1 MLKPQR
7 LLARHPL
14 HESSKQR
21 LRALKPRDRARIKPR
36 RAALLAAHGPLI
48 TIHTFRRRFA
58 HRAVT
63 VPGRGEQVEQI
74 RSHAITS
81 VSRWERDITRLSP
94 PLTRTPS
101 EITANNPAR
110 SASERTNCQRNWA
123 IYPLQTTCTR
133 DIQRLVDRLARHPH
147 LRIGGEPQPQ
157 PRRDLGRR
165 VLARQVLL
173 DDRAQRQ
180 VDGELGRLGTPGA
193 LPRQRMRTAG
203 AILPTRVGVTTQL
216 ARDR

>member
-14 HESSKQR
+14 HESSKLR
-21 LRALKPRDRARIKPR
+21 LRALEPRDRARIRPR

-81 VSRWERDITRLSP
+81 VSRRERDITPRLSRRSP
-94 PLTRTPS
+94 ALLPESPRITPD
-101 EITANNPAR
+101 R
-110 SASERTNCQRNWA
+110 SASERTICQRNWA
-123 IYPLQTTCTR
+123 
-133 DIQRLVDRLARHPH
+133 
-147 LRIGGEPQPQ
+147 
-157 PRRDLGRR
+157 
-165 VLARQVLL
+165 
-173 DDRAQRQ
+173 
-180 VDGELGRLGTPGA
+180 
-193 LPRQRMRTAG
+193 
-203 AILPTRVGVTTQL
+203 
-216 ARDR
+216 

>member
-7 LLARHPL
+7 RLARHPL
-14 HESSKQR
+14 DESSKLR
-21 LRALKPRDRARIKPR
+21 LRALKPRDRARIRPR

-81 VSRWERDITRLSP
+81 VSRRERDITPRLSP

-101 EITANNPAR
+101 GI
-110 SASERTNCQRNWA
+110 
-123 IYPLQTTCTR
+123 TR
-133 DIQRLVDRLARHPH
+133 D
-147 LRIGGEPQPQ
+147 QPGQ
-157 PRRDLGRR
+157 
-165 VLARQVLL
+165 
-173 DDRAQRQ
+173 
-180 VDGELGRLGTPGA
+180 
-193 LPRQRMRTAG
+193 
-203 AILPTRVGVTTQL
+203 
-216 ARDR
+216 

>member
-14 HESSKQR
+14 HESSKLR
-21 LRALKPRDRARIKPR
+21 LRALKPRDRARIEPR

-48 TIHTFRRRFA
+48 TIDTFRRRFA
-58 HRAVT
+58 HTAVT
-63 VPGRGEQVEQI
+63 LPGRGEQVEQI

-101 EITANNPAR
+101 GITANNPDR

-123 IYPLQTTCTR
+123 IYPLQTTCTQLTSTCVTWVVR
-133 DIQRLVDRLARHPH
+133 KWLAYLYASAPLPDHST
-147 LRIGGEPQPQ
+147 
-157 PRRDLGRR
+157 
-165 VLARQVLL
+165 
-173 DDRAQRQ
+173 RAK
-180 VDGELGRLGTPGA
+180 
-193 LPRQRMRTAG
+193 
-203 AILPTRVGVTTQL
+203 ISSPTRGPAA
-216 ARDR
+216 ARRSSRARRIHNRSLYPRSSRANSDMHRSNPARPNSV

>member
-14 HESSKQR
+14 DESSKLR
-21 LRALKPRDRARIKPR
+21 LRALKPRDRARIRPW
-36 RAALLAAHGPLI
+36 RAALLAAHRPPI
-48 TIHTFRRRFA
+48 TIHASQRWLA

-101 EITANNPAR
+101 GITATNPDK
-110 SASERTNCQRNWA
+110 SASERTSCQRNWA

-133 DIQRLVDRLARHPH
+133 ISWHPQIVLRLTSGISADPA
-147 LRIGGEPQPQ
+147 
-157 PRRDLGRR
+157 DLN
-165 VLARQVLL
+165 
-173 DDRAQRQ
+173 
-180 VDGELGRLGTPGA
+180 
-193 LPRQRMRTAG
+193 
-203 AILPTRVGVTTQL
+203 
-216 ARDR
+216 

>member
-101 EITANNPAR
+101 GITATNPDK
-110 SASERTNCQRNWA
+110 SASERTNCQRTWA
-123 IYPLQTTCTR
+123 IYLLQTTCTQV
-133 DIQRLVDRLARHPH
+133 IQRMAVVGDLPDALGT
-147 LRIGGEPQPQ
+147 GG
-157 PRRDLGRR
+157 RS
-165 VLARQVLL
+165 
-173 DDRAQRQ
+173 
-180 VDGELGRLGTPGA
+180 ELGGLHA
-193 LPRQRMRTAG
+193 VACL
-203 AILPTRVGVTTQL
+203 
-216 ARDR
+216 

>member
-7 LLARHPL
+7 RLARHPL
-14 HESSKQR
+14 DESSKLR
-21 LRALKPRDRARIKPR
+21 LRALKPRDRARTEPR

-81 VSRWERDITRLSP
+81 VSRWERDITPRLSP

-101 EITANNPAR
+101 GITANNPDR
-110 SASERTNCQRNWA
+110 SASERTNCHRNWA
-123 IYPLQTTCTR
+123 IYQLQTTCT
-133 DIQRLVDRLARHPH
+133 QVNPPASSAPV
-147 LRIGGEPQPQ
+147 GGVRGDQTH
-157 PRRDLGRR
+157 
-165 VLARQVLL
+165 V
-173 DDRAQRQ
+173 
-180 VDGELGRLGTPGA
+180 
-193 LPRQRMRTAG
+193 
-203 AILPTRVGVTTQL
+203 
-216 ARDR
+216 

>member
-14 HESSKQR
+14 HESSKLR
-21 LRALKPRDRARIKPR
+21 LRALEPRDRARIRPR

-101 EITANNPAR
+101 GITANNPDR

-123 IYPLQTTCTR
+123 IYPLQTTCTHR
-133 DIQRLVDRLARHPH
+133 GLV
-147 LRIGGEPQPQ
+147 
-157 PRRDLGRR
+157 GRVGR
-165 VLARQVLL
+165 V
-173 DDRAQRQ
+173 
-180 VDGELGRLGTPGA
+180 
-193 LPRQRMRTAG
+193 AG
-203 AILPTRVGVTTQL
+203 VEQLVRGFRVGVRSRDVALERGGEARGDGHDAALAVLAVAHLDRGARRIEIAQL
-216 ARDR
+216 

>member
-101 EITANNPAR
+101 GITANNPDR

-123 IYPLQTTCTR
+123 IYQLQTTCTQIR
-133 DIQRLVDRLARHPH
+133 FARPPGESSWRAAPALAWP
-147 LRIGGEPQPQ
+147 
-157 PRRDLGRR
+157 
-165 VLARQVLL
+165 AR
-173 DDRAQRQ
+173 A
-180 VDGELGRLGTPGA
+180 
-193 LPRQRMRTAG
+193 
-203 AILPTRVGVTTQL
+203 
-216 ARDR
+216 